1 MNYAQLFEA
10 GMLVCFGFSWP
21 INVVKAY
28 KVRTAKDIQNK
39 INKDKP
45 VLNLSREEFYEE
57 TVCKNYTHSSNYYIE
72 ENSVFLLGGT
82 ADKQIPVADLAENFN
97 FNFPIYNK
105 STNNL
110 SVTAAKDFFKK
121 NIMQFNPE
129 AVLFHIGEQDLNLFS
144 SNSEMFDNCYLSLI
158 ESIKNNNKK
167 VRIALISVNN
177 PAKNK
182 IVESMNSHIKA
193 IADSEQCTFIN
204 LDDAKVKHEKTRLPD
219 KSE

>member
-28 KVRTAKDIQNK
+28 KARTAKDIQNK
-39 INKDKP
+39 INKDNP

-57 TVCKNYTHSSNYYIE
+57 TVCKNYTHSSNNYIYIE

-82 ADKQIPVADLAENFN
+82 ADEQIPVADLAVNFN
-97 FNFPIYNK
+97 LNFPIYNK

-110 SVTAAKDFFKK
+110 SVTAAKDFFEK
-121 NIMQFNPE
+121 NIIQFNPE

-144 SNSEMFDNCYLSLI
+144 SNNEMFDNCYLSLL

-177 PAKNK
+177 PAKKN
-182 IVESMNSHIKA
+182 
-193 IADSEQCTFIN
+193 
-204 LDDAKVKHEKTRLPD
+204 R
-219 KSE
+219 